1 MSLEKILWLGKV
13 EARKIRGQQ
22 RMRWLNVINDS
33 LDMSFTKLQETVK
46 DKGASA
52 LQFRGMQRVRHGLA
66 IKEQQREI

>member
-1 MSLEKILWLGKV
+1 
-13 EARKIRGQQ
+13 
-22 RMRWLNVINDS
+22 MRWLNVINDS